1 MSYKQKNIGVVI
13 GFIVLLLSSYVFSI
27 QKTIDLKTRLEVLK
41 KDKEWVANAGKQLF
55 NLQQENKY
63 LEAILKKQDVAI
75 ENSFQQTLLKKINS
89 FAHAKTIE
97 IISFEEPHQ
106 FTDQNTKLM
115 TYTFQIKGTFNSL
128 LQLLNFLEK
137 QQLGAVLSVN
147 MIKKKNY
154 SSNKETLIGQFYMQQ
169 LEELN

>member
-1 MSYKQKNIGVVI
+1 MY
-13 GFIVLLLSSYVFSI
+13 
-27 QKTIDLKTRLEVLK
+27 
-41 KDKEWVANAGKQLF
+41 DK
-55 NLQQENKY
+55 
-63 LEAILKKQDVAI
+63 I
-75 ENSFQQTLLKKINS
+75 
-89 FAHAKTIE
+89 
-97 IISFEEPHQ
+97 
-106 FTDQNTKLM
+106 DQNTKLI
-115 TYTFQIKGTFNSL
+115 TYTFQINVTFNSL